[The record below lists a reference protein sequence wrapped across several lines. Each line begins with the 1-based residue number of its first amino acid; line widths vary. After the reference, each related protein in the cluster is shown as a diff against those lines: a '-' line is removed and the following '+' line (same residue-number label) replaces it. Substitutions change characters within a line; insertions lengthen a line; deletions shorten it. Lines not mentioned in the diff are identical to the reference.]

1 MANSPQAIKRARQ
14 NNVIRLHNQAERS
27 DMRTA
32 IKKVFALIA
41 DQNKEAAAAAY
52 KSMCS
57 KVDRLGRKNTI
68 SANRASRLKSRMN
81 LKLKNAFADK

>member
-14 NNVIRLHNQAERS
+14 NVTRRLHNQAERS

-32 IKKVFALIA
+32 IKKVYTLIENS
-41 DQNKEAAAAAY
+41 DKEGAAAAY
-52 KSMCS
+52 RKMCS

-68 SANRASRLKSRMN
+68 SANRASRLKSRIN
-81 LKLKNAFADK
+81 AKLKKVFAK